1 MQAGAY
7 EFITVTREDRVTVLT
22 INRPTAYNALNAAA
36 HEEMAAAFDAFA
48 ADDDQWVAILT
59 GAGRAFCAGHD
70 LKQQAAGGGLVTPTS
85 GFGGLTGR
93 FDLTKPV
100 IAAVNGAAMGGGF
113 ELALA
118 CDIVVASAAA
128 LFALPEPKV
137 GLAALAGGMQR
148 LPRAVGLKRAMA
160 LMLTGRRVSAR
171 EGLDLGF
178 VTEVVDGDPLPA
190 ARAVAAEILA
200 CSPLSVRATKEAVLR
215 GLTVPLEQALAEQW
229 DYPAMRRML
238 ASDDAAE
245 GPAAFAAKRAPV
257 WTGR

>member
-1 MQAGAY
+1 MQAGPY
-7 EFITVTREDRVTVLT
+7 EFITVTPEDRVTVLT

-128 LFALPEPKV
+128 VFALPEPKV